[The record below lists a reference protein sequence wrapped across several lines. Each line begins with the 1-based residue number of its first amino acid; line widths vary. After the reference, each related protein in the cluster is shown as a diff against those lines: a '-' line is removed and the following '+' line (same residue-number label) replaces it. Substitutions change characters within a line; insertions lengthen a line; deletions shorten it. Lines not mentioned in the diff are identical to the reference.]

1 MGASIVVDIVA
12 RDLLTPV
19 ISNLRGSYIGNLGA
33 DLTMAALNGVIAK
46 INGIGSAL
54 QDAAKTQTRF
64 IADAASFGAVAGVGL
79 QQSKDFMLGVT
90 KELALAFAALP
101 GTTDDALRVV
111 NGISSSL
118 VKGYKNSLGQVDL
131 KAYKKDLIDIT
142 KQMTVLGQAKGLD
155 GGDINLFTNRFLG
168 TGSFSELSNTLAFG
182 ERNQPF
188 MDKVKEELKKLGKTE
203 ADFRELP
210 TKVKADILKKVG
222 KALASDE
229 LLSELSNTA
238 DGILQMIKDNIFG
251 QYIGAFGFLR
261 EVKDT
266 GGRTVTDAFTGFLH
280 SWLGLGKAVGA
291 IAQKLGISFDP
302 LKPLV
307 DIFDFLADIGT
318 RADLWLS
325 SLDFNQ
331 GFDNLD
337 LSGFVSGLYVWLS
350 SFWNNIVK
358 NLLGFTL
365 SIDTHDLVK
374 AVVGFVELLVK
385 GFIGLQASYDWA
397 GIGRFIGLW
406 LVKLPSIILQA
417 LMRFNWALIPQ
428 TLLLALVSFFKF
440 LGGLLF
446 GIAEGLL
453 NEIPMIL
460 ETWVDKILDNFK
472 VFFDGLKWLADT
484 LLSWI
489 DKAKSL
495 IPNPVGAAVETIVP
509 PEVKQTVDNIPKPV
523 KQAAGAAVNTV
534 VDQIPGIGAV
544 RKGLELIE
552 VLKGRGNTTP
562 TPTSTD
568 GSVGVSLAPIIPNPV
583 SPLKIPE
590 SNSPQVA
597 GNFSP
602 NISSIQANTTSD
614 HNDIANAVFDRLSSA
629 YDRYVQGQLA

>member
-1 MGASIVVDIVA
+1 MAGASIVIDIIA
-12 RDLLTPV
+12 NDLLTPV
-19 ISNLRGSYIGNLGA
+19 ISNLRGSYLGNLGA

-54 QDAAKTQTRF
+54 QDAARTQTKF

-101 GTTDDALRVV
+101 GTTDDALKVV
-111 NGISSSL
+111 NGISASL
-118 VKGYKNSLGQVDL
+118 VKAYKNPLGQVDL
-131 KAYKKDLIDIT
+131 KAYKADLIDIT
-142 KQMTVLGQAKGLD
+142 KLLTVLGQAKGLD

-203 ADFRELP
+203 ADFRGLP

-222 KALASDE
+222 KALVTDE

-238 DGILQMIKDNIFG
+238 DGMLQLIKDKIFG
-251 QYIGAFGFLR
+251 QYTGAFGFLR

-307 DIFDFLADIGT
+307 DIFDFLADVGT
-318 RADLWLS
+318 KADLWLS
-325 SLDFNQ
+325 SINFSS

-337 LSGFVSGLYVWLS
+337 LTGFGLGLYNGISGF
-350 SFWNNIVK
+350 WNGIIK

-385 GFIGLQASYDWA
+385 GFIGLQANLDWA
-397 GIGRFIGLW
+397 GVGRFIGLW
-406 LVKLPSIILQA
+406 LVKLPSIIIQA

-428 TLLLALVSFFKF
+428 TLLLGLVGFFKF

-460 ETWVDKILDNFK
+460 ETWVDKILDNFGA
-472 VFFDGLKWLADT
+472 VFDAFKGLADT
-484 LLSWI
+484 VMSWI
-489 DKAKSL
+489 EYAQNL
-495 IPNPVGAAVETIVP
+495 ISNAGRAVVNSMP
-509 PEVKQTVDNIPKPV
+509 PEVKAAVENIPTPV
-523 KQAAGAAVNTV
+523 KTAAKAVFSPSLENLIPGVGAVKAGIGLIDLMTGKGGTTNNTTNNTTNLSPTTINPVKPLTIPSPDKPQKVAGAF
-534 VDQIPGIGAV
+534 
-544 RKGLELIE
+544 
-552 VLKGRGNTTP
+552 
-562 TPTSTD
+562 
-568 GSVGVSLAPIIPNPV
+568 APVI
-583 SPLKIPE
+583 
-590 SNSPQVA
+590 
-597 GNFSP
+597 
-602 NISSIQANTTSD
+602 NISAQSQAD
-614 HNDIANAVFDRLSSA
+614 PYQIAQLVRDGIAKD